1 MKNLA
6 VVLALVACAALIAGC
21 KGGTNEMQTVLD
33 DISRVNGDFLASLE
47 KVQSAP
53 DFAKALK
60 VHSMDV
66 DLLRPKMAQLVQRY
80 PELASDVKIP
90 PELEAPMRKN
100 REMDEKI
107 GNTISLLL
115 GKYGEDP
122 EVREAFGELF
132 KILEGA

>member
-6 VVLALVACAALIAGC
+6 VVLALVTCAALIAGC

-33 DISRVNGDFLASLE
+33 DISRVNSAFLGSLE

-53 DFAKALK
+53 EFAKALK
-60 VHSMDV
+60 AHSMDV

-80 PELASDVKIP
+80 PELASDGKIP

-115 GKYGEDP
+115 GQYGEDP